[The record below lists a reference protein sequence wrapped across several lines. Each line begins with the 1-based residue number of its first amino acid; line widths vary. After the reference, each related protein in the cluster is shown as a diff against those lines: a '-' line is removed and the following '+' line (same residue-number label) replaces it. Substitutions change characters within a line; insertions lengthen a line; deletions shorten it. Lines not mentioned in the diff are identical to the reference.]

1 MCIWHVTIVRYNMNS
16 EDDLPEHM
24 YEKVSE
30 YNMLKETFPD
40 HVVIWKF
47 GKFWEFIGADAELM
61 NREYNMPLM
70 GRPGDPT
77 RIAHTGFPD
86 VSFEKYTNK
95 ITASGCRYVTL
106 V

>member
-1 MCIWHVTIVRYNMNS
+1 MNLAFYMIYE
-16 EDDLPEHM
+16 EDVPEYM

-40 HVVIWKF
+40 HVVILKC

-70 GRPGDPT
+70 CRQRDPT
-77 RIAHTGFPD
+77 YIAHTGFPD

-95 ITASGCRYVTL
+95 LTASGYRYVTL